1 MKREAIIIG
10 KIYSDGAKS
19 LRKVIRIEPDGHG
32 TMCVIYALLRGK
44 PNGKPLDH
52 DQENNPIFGCYVHSF
67 QRWAK
72 EVLKPVADE
81 DS

>member
-1 MKREAIIIG
+1 MKREAIIAG

-19 LRKVIRIEPDGHG
+19 LREVISIEPDGYG

-44 PNGKPLDH
+44 PNAKPLDH
-52 DQENNPIFGCYVHSF
+52 DPEGNPIFGCYVHSF

-72 EVLKPVADE
+72 EVLEPVAHTR
-81 DS
+81 S